1 MGQIQ
6 PKRSGFFRRWGLA
19 LAAAV
24 TALTVWLSAR
34 KLDIGALR
42 KAFGQADYF
51 LIGAAAVISVL
62 AILIVS
68 LRWRLLLRPGGIV
81 NLGKVFRITVVSQ
94 YINIVTPGRFGEP
107 AKAILVARGAPFP
120 PAFALG
126 TVAVEKALD
135 FFIFLALW
143 TLALAL
149 FPLRGAVREYTV
161 AVILGGF
168 LAAALVVFAWKPK
181 PVLRAVR
188 WAMHFLPA
196 KFRRGGGDFAE
207 KGVEAFQV
215 LRDLRTVPALAA
227 LTLLVLAGEILPNWL
242 LLRAFGLDVPF
253 WAALFVLIVL
263 QVGKLPPSLP
273 GKIGVYQYA
282 VILALAPFGVGRDEA
297 LGYSIMLHA
306 VTFIPRIVLGMVF
319 AAGLGAAAWR
329 TQTGAEK
336 TVNAP
341 GGAEERGDEK

>member
-1 MGQIQ
+1 M
-6 PKRSGFFRRWGLA
+6 RSDILRRWTPV
-19 LAAAV
+19 AAVAV
-24 TALTVWLSAR
+24 TALAVWLSAR
-34 KLDIGALR
+34 KLHLGTLR
-42 KAFGQADYF
+42 EAFARADYI
-51 LIGAAAVISVL
+51 LIAVAAVVSLL
-62 AILIVS
+62 AILVIS
-68 LRWRLLLRPGGIV
+68 LRWRLLLRPGGAV
-81 NLGKVFRITVVSQ
+81 AMGKIFRITVVSQ
-94 YINIVTPGRFGEP
+94 YINILTPGRFGEP
-107 AKAILVARGAPFP
+107 AKAILIARGAPFP

-143 TLALAL
+143 ALALAL

-168 LAAALVVFAWKPK
+168 LAAALVVFAWKPE
-181 PVLRAVR
+181 PVLSAVR
-188 WAMHFLPA
+188 WAMRLLPA
-196 KFRRGGGDFAE
+196 KFRRGEDFAE
-207 KGVEAFQV
+207 KGIEAFRI
-215 LRDLRTVPALAA
+215 LRDVRMVPALAA

-319 AAGLGAAAWR
+319 AAGLGKAVWR
-329 TQTGAEK
+329 ADTARGKTTGA
-336 TVNAP
+336 P
-341 GGAEERGDEK
+341 DGSEEPGDEG